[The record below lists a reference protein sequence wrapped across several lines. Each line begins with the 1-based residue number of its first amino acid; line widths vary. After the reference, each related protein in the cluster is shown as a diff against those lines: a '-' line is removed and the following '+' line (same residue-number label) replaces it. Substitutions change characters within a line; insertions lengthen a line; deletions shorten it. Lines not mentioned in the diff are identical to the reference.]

1 MAKLLRDYHFTTE
14 EEALALPTPI
24 EKVRAL
30 VEAGVPI
37 IHVAATE
44 DMSVAIEDNTDVM
57 EARVK
62 ELGGVMKVFRH
73 PGGHHPHGLDD
84 PKPVADWIEANFKA

>member
-1 MAKLLRDYHFTTE
+1 MADQVT
-14 EEALALPTPI
+14 
-24 EKVRAL
+24 AL

-37 IHVAATE
+37 VHVAATE

-62 ELGGVMKVFRH
+62 ELGGIMKVFRH